1 MGAAQQTDYEQMRL
15 WNGPAGRAWIEA
27 QDILDQMFRQFE
39 APLCDVVPVGA
50 ARRVLDVG
58 CGTGGVTV
66 AIARRLS
73 EQGRAVGIDISAP
86 MIAAALS
93 RACHDGTSADFVCAD
108 AQNYEFEPGSFDTII
123 SRLGVMF
130 FADRVAAFVNL
141 RRAAIDGAR
150 LRFIAWRSAAETP
163 FMTTAER
170 AAAPLLPEL
179 PARRP
184 DGPGQF
190 AFADPRR
197 IERVLRAAGWTRI
210 DIRAVD
216 IPCSFPAN
224 ELVRYISWL
233 GPVGAIL
240 QAADHQLRQTVVEA
254 VRPAFDGYVQ
264 KDAICFTAACWMVDA
279 QTPSAASGEV
289 PDA

>member
-1 MGAAQQTDYEQMRL
+1 MGAVQQTDYEQMRL

-130 FADRVAAFVNL
+130 FADPVAAFVNL

-216 IPCSFPAN
+216 VPCSFPAN

>member
-66 AIARRLS
+66 AIARRLA

-86 MIAAALS
+86 MIAAALG

-108 AQNYEFEPGSFDTII
+108 AQNYEFEPGSYDTII

-130 FADRVAAFVNL
+130 FADPIAAFVNL

-216 IPCSFPAN
+216 IPCSFPAS

>member
-1 MGAAQQTDYEQMRL
+1 MGAVQQTDYEQMRL

-130 FADRVAAFVNL
+130 FADPVAAFVNL

-279 QTPSAASGEV
+279 QTPSAASVEV